1 MHIYVYYMYCHVP
14 INLTFY
20 TFQMP
25 IYLPVVTIY
34 IAYLP
39 WI

>member
-1 MHIYVYYMYCHVP
+1 MQIYVYYMYCHVP

-25 IYLPVVTIY
+25 IYLPVVIIY
-34 IAYLP
+34 IAYQS